1 MNCNDGRI
9 RKQVLKSWMYSE
21 RKQRRAMNGDY
32 IVIHWRGM
40 LTGKYTIKYCSTMM
54 SGDYTLKYWKVRV
67 KERSAYMTK

>member
-1 MNCNDGRI
+1 
-9 RKQVLKSWMYSE
+9 
-21 RKQRRAMNGDY
+21 MNGDY